1 MRNIGSQDP
10 LLFQMGRVQSEPG
23 RVPENLILVKRRGF
37 DDSAFHSFCAAQ
49 KGSWKGQ
56 GVNEFI
62 AHFLKPPGDAK
73 TSDLRTASLSWGL
86 VSYDLRL
93 ELQPS
98 LDQKQEEH
106 LRETSRRKAQE
117 ELAYQQLG

>member
-1 MRNIGSQDP
+1 M
-10 LLFQMGRVQSEPG
+10 
-23 RVPENLILVKRRGF
+23 
-37 DDSAFHSFCAAQ
+37 
-49 KGSWKGQ
+49 
-56 GVNEFI
+56 NEFI